1 MRKAWLVLGLVSLS
15 VGCTSAWNDTGPPPF
30 TAAET
35 HKALAPIAHLKE
47 RCYERSQTKQQGK
60 FARLTYLLYVEKD
73 GRVHTEPIE
82 AQPWDPEL
90 IDCLR
95 RGLDE
100 VRFPSK
106 GKADQVVLNFELGPI
121 T

>member
-1 MRKAWLVLGLVSLS
+1 MRKAWFLSVSLWI
-15 VGCTSAWNDTGPPPF
+15 GCTSAWNDIGPPPF

-35 HKALAPIAHLKE
+35 NRALAPVASLKA
-47 RCYERSQTKQQGK
+47 RCYEQSRTKQQGQY
-60 FARLTYLLYVEKD
+60 ARLTYVLHVRED
-73 GRVHTEPIE
+73 GRVHSEPIE

-106 GKADQVVLNFELGPI
+106 GKTDQVVMEFELGGPS
-121 T
+121 